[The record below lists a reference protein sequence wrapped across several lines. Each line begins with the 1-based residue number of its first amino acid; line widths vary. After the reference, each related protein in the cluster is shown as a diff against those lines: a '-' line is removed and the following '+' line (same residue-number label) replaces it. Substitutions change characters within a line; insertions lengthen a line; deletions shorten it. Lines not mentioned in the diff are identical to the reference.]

1 MGPFS
6 RGTGDSESFHR
17 MIYVIRTHLFS
28 RVHPLAQDDG
38 AVGAVPE
45 CLQCHVAVHH
55 DWAGWALHHS
65 THNSGTLTKGHEST
79 LIG

>member
-1 MGPFS
+1 MGPF
-6 RGTGDSESFHR
+6 RCGTSDSEPFHR
-17 MIYVIRTHLFS
+17 MIYRGIRTHLFS
-28 RVHPLAQDDG
+28 RVHPLAQDHR

-65 THNSGTLTKGHEST
+65 TQYCHFNSGS
-79 LIG
+79 